1 MVESMSKKPPLH
13 TLLTPEEQ
21 ELFKSSLKN
30 IRKVTSNTHHH
41 SPSAKPSPRREDKP
55 RLEIHPG
62 ASQDFLE
69 KLSPEDWLSAEDY
82 IHFARTGIP
91 RRTLMKLSRGL
102 IPIDAR
108 IDLHRLTGDEMIAT
122 MDQFLDRCQGQ
133 GQRLILVVHGK
144 GCRGPNS
151 APVLKNVLNGWLR
164 QQPAVLA
171 FCTAKSAHGA
181 AGALYILL
189 KSRK

>member
-1 MVESMSKKPPLH
+1 MVESMSKKPPPH

-21 ELFKSSLKN
+21 DLFKNSLKN
-30 IRKVTSNTHHH
+30 IRRLATNTHHH
-41 SPSAKPSPRREDKP
+41 APTPKIPRKTEP
-55 RLEIHPG
+55 NARLEIHPG
-62 ASQDFLE
+62 TSQDFLE

-91 RRTLMKLSRGL
+91 RRTLMKLTRGL
-102 IPIDAR
+102 MPIDAR

-133 GQRLILVVHGK
+133 GKRVILVVHGK